1 MPGELI
7 RLGLGGLGTVGT
19 GLAKIL
25 AANADWIERR
35 LGRRVVIKTALVRD
49 PEKVRDMP
57 QNPFSP
63 SPVQLTTNIRDL
75 LGDPDLDIIVELM
88 GGKDTAYELITTS
101 LRAGRHVVT
110 ANKALLAERGN
121 ELFALAAEHGVG
133 LGYEASIAGGIPI
146 VQTLKEGLAG
156 NRISVLTG
164 ILNGTANFILSE
176 MTTRGLDFQT
186 ALRQAQVKG
195 YAEADPTLD
204 IEGMD
209 AAHKLILLIRLAHGQ
224 DYPLSSLPVT
234 GITHVEPQDIAFAE
248 EFDYR
253 IKLIAQVRET
263 DGLLDAG
270 VFTALVR
277 REAILGKVDGPFNAV
292 LLDGD
297 AVGPIMLYGQG
308 AGDLPTGSAVLA
320 DIMTLVR
327 NGRAPDNT
335 GFQNVSLPPA
345 RILAPEMV
353 RSRHYF
359 RFSVHD
365 RPGVLASIAGVLGE
379 RNISIAQVVQKGSPD
394 GRSVPVVFVTHK
406 ALARDVQAA
415 IQEIDQQSFIAA
427 PTVHHRILSS
437 PA

>member
-1 MPGELI
+1 MSGELI
-7 RLGLGGLGTVGT
+7 RLGLAGLGTVGT

-25 AANADWIERR
+25 ASNADWIEQR
-35 LGRRVVIKTALVRD
+35 LGRRVEIKTALVRD
-49 PEKVRDMP
+49 PSKKRDLP
-57 QNPFSP
+57 ENAAIRLTAD
-63 SPVQLTTNIRDL
+63 VQDL
-75 LGDPDLDIIVELM
+75 LGDPELDIIVELM
-88 GGKDTAYELITTS
+88 GGQDTAYEVITGA
-101 LRAGRHVVT
+101 LRSRRHVVT
-110 ANKALLAERGN
+110 ANKALLAHRGN
-121 ELFALAAEHGVG
+121 ELFALAAEHQVG
-133 LGYEASIAGGIPI
+133 LGFEASIAGGIPI

-156 NRISVLTG
+156 NRIKALTG

-176 MTTRGLDFQT
+176 MTSRGLDFQS

-224 DYPLSSLPVT
+224 DYPLASLPVT
-234 GITHVEPQDIAFAE
+234 GITHVDPQDIAFAD
-248 EFDYR
+248 EFGYR

-263 DGLLDAG
+263 NGLLEAG

-277 REAILGKVDGPFNAV
+277 RESILGKVDGAYNAI

-320 DIMTLVR
+320 DIMNLAR
-327 NGRAPDNT
+327 NGRTPNNT
-335 GFQNVSLPPA
+335 GFRNASLPMA
-345 RILAPEMV
+345 SILAPELV
-353 RSRHYF
+353 SSRHYF
-359 RFSVHD
+359 RFSVLD
-365 RPGVLASIAGVLGE
+365 RPGVLASIAGVLGQ
-379 RNISIAQVVQKGSPD
+379 RNISIAQVVQKGSPA
-394 GRSVPVVFVTHK
+394 GRSVPVVFVTHR
-406 ALARDVQAA
+406 AQSQDVQAA
-415 IQEIDQQSFIAA
+415 IREIDNQSFIAA

>member
-1 MPGELI
+1 MSGDLI
-7 RLGLGGLGTVGT
+7 RLGLAGLGTVGT

-25 AANADWIERR
+25 ASNADWIQRR
-35 LGRRVVIKTALVRD
+35 LGRRVTIKTALVRD
-49 PEKVRDMP
+49 PSKVRDVPENMP
-57 QNPFSP
+57 IR
-63 SPVQLTTNIRDL
+63 LTADIQDL
-75 LGDPDLDIIVELM
+75 LDDPELDIIVELM
-88 GGKDTAYELITTS
+88 GGKDTAYELITKS
-101 LRAGRHVVT
+101 LRSGRHVVT
-110 ANKALLAERGN
+110 ANKALLAERSN

-156 NRISVLTG
+156 NRIKVLTG

-176 MTTRGLDFQT
+176 MTSRGLDFQT

-204 IEGMD
+204 IEGLD

-234 GITHVEPQDIAFAE
+234 GITHVDPQDIAFAE
-248 EFDYR
+248 EFGYR
-253 IKLIAQVRET
+253 IKLIAQVRES

-277 REAILGKVDGPFNAV
+277 REAILGKVDGPFNAI

-320 DIMTLVR
+320 DIMSLVR

-335 GFQNVSLPPA
+335 GFQNATLPPA
-345 RILAPEMV
+345 RILPPELV

-359 RFSVHD
+359 RFSVQD
-365 RPGVLASIAGVLGE
+365 RPGVLASIAGMLGQ
-379 RNISIAQVVQKGSPD
+379 RNISIAQVVQKGSPT
-394 GRSVPVVFVTHK
+394 GRSVPVVIVTHK
-406 ALARDVQAA
+406 ALAQDVRAA
-415 IQEIDQQSFIAA
+415 VGEIDRQSFITA
-427 PTVHHRILSS
+427 PTVHHRILPS

>member
-1 MPGELI
+1 MPI
-7 RLGLGGLGTVGT
+7 RLT
-19 GLAKIL
+19 
-25 AANADWIERR
+25 ADIQDLLE
-35 LGRRVVIKTALVRD
+35 D
-49 PEKVRDMP
+49 PE
-57 QNPFSP
+57 
-63 SPVQLTTNIRDL
+63 
-75 LGDPDLDIIVELM
+75 LDVIVELM
-88 GGKDTAYELITTS
+88 GGKDTAYELITKS
-101 LRAGRHVVT
+101 LRSGRHVVT

-121 ELFALAAEHGVG
+121 ELFALAAEKGVG
-133 LGYEASIAGGIPI
+133 LGFEASIAGGIPI

-156 NRISVLTG
+156 NRIKVLTG

-176 MTTRGLDFQT
+176 MTSRGLDFQT

-204 IEGMD
+204 IEGLD

-234 GITHVEPQDIAFAE
+234 GITHVDPQDIAFAE
-248 EFDYR
+248 EFGYR
-253 IKLIAQVRET
+253 IKLIAQVRES

-277 REAILGKVDGPFNAV
+277 REAILGKVDGPFNAI

-320 DIMTLVR
+320 DIMSLIR
-327 NGRAPDNT
+327 NSGAPDNT
-335 GFQNVSLPPA
+335 GFQNATLPPA
-345 RILAPEMV
+345 HILAPALV

-359 RFSVHD
+359 RFSVQD
-365 RPGVLASIAGVLGE
+365 RPGVLASIAGMLGQ
-379 RNISIAQVVQKGSPD
+379 RNISIAQVVQKGAPT
-394 GRSVPVVFVTHK
+394 GRSVPVVIVTHK
-406 ALARDVQAA
+406 ALAQDVQAA
-415 IQEIDQQSFIAA
+415 VGEIDRQSFITA
-427 PTVHHRILSS
+427 PTVHHRILPS